1 MINCKSA
8 RVFEE
13 NEQMFLDYHGYYDI
27 GGVILGVH
35 IPYISLNFDSI
46 DRVQNVDYSVTDS
59 LLLNGI
65 PDAKNLC
72 TVTLDINKNKD
83 DVYFYIEKEK

>member
-1 MINCKSA
+1 
-8 RVFEE
+8 
-13 NEQMFLDYHGYYDI
+13 
-27 GGVILGVH
+27 
-35 IPYISLNFDSI
+35 
-46 DRVQNVDYSVTDS
+46 VQNVDYSVTDS